1 MTVSYRLHGCI
12 SQTLFYTLCLKFYTP
27 PPSIPFYPIKI
38 LSRLGIQFTRPL
50 GKLFGMVDTLEK
62 ACVTG
67 WLHFCFNFY
76 PSGYRQANRALISPG
91 PKLVDVLFQ
100 VRSISA
106 LGPTKPLIQ
115 GMPRALSRGMK
126 RPGRKADHSP

>member
-1 MTVSYRLHGCI
+1 MHLTDNILH
-12 SQTLFYTLCLKFYTP
+12 TLLKILHHP
-27 PPSIPFYPIKI
+27 PPSLAFYPIKI
-38 LSRLGIQFTRPL
+38 LSCLGIQFTRPL

-76 PSGYRQANRALISPG
+76 PSGYRQVNRALISPG
-91 PKLVDVLFQ
+91 SILVDLLFQ
-100 VRSISA
+100 AGSISA

-115 GMPRALSRGMK
+115 WMPRAISRGMK